1 MTLEDCDHNTS
12 DNTGGDLDHVT
23 AAAVVVAVVVVA
35 AGVVGRINVVA
46 IIFLSKM
53 SILFVSILADVAHAG
68 ISSQT

>member
-1 MTLEDCDHNTS
+1 ML
-12 DNTGGDLDHVT
+12 LFL
-23 AAAVVVAVVVVA
+23 VVAVVVVA

-53 SILFVSILADVAHAG
+53 SILFVSILGDVAHAG